1 LVADILVREDVPMS
15 TTVEAILVTALVL
28 GIVVALFGGIY
39 AWEKWVT
46 GSRLER
52 SVDRFFD
59 RVSDMFF
66 R

>member
-1 LVADILVREDVPMS
+1 MT
-15 TTVEAILVTALVL
+15 TTVEVILVTALVL
-28 GIVVALFGGIY
+28 GIVVAMFGGIY
-39 AWEKWVT
+39 AWEKWVK

-52 SVDRFFD
+52 RVDRFFD